1 MSRLE
6 RVGPGAAIILVSRG
20 GGAGLG
26 RRGDKMAPVERM
38 RVGSGRVSRL
48 VTFLVVL
55 GLLASGCGDP
65 ASEPSGTSEAP
76 ATTAATATTTPAQ
89 ATTAAPASTAG
100 APTTTAATLPTTTT
114 TAPPTPTT
122 TTIPAPPVLREDTP
136 PLVDV
141 DGWLASD
148 VTSLEE
154 LRGMVVVVEFWTFGC
169 YNCKNRIPYTQDLYA
184 AYKDQGLEIVGIHS
198 PEFGYEREVAN
209 IEQAMVDLGVTWP
222 VVLDTDRRTFR
233 EWQGRPAYWPRTY
246 VLDRQGRIRFDHIGE
261 GAYEELFEVVDY
273 LLTESV

>member
-1 MSRLE
+1 MRTHKTSKQLA
-6 RVGPGAAIILVSRG
+6 GIPLCLIMLLVL
-20 GGAGLG
+20 LG
-26 RRGDKMAPVERM
+26 SACGDA
-38 RVGSGRVSRL
+38 GSGA
-48 VTFLVVL
+48 VVETTVPL
-55 GLLASGCGDP
+55 TSTSGALP
-65 ASEPSGTSEAP
+65 P
-76 ATTAATATTTPAQ
+76 ATTTSSMVITSTTLATTRTTTPA
-89 ATTAAPASTAG
+89 PAID
-100 APTTTAATLPTTTT
+100 P
-114 TAPPTPTT
+114 
-122 TTIPAPPVLREDTP
+122 PPVLRADTP
-136 PLVDV
+136 PLVDI

-154 LRGMVVVVEFWTFGC
+154 LRGSVVVVEFWTFGC

-184 AYKDQGLEIVGIHS
+184 MYKDQGMEIVGIHS
-198 PEFGYEREVAN
+198 PEFNYERDVAN

-246 VLDRQGRIRFDHIGE
+246 VLDKQGRIRFDHIGE

>member
-1 MSRLE
+1 
-6 RVGPGAAIILVSRG
+6 
-20 GGAGLG
+20 
-26 RRGDKMAPVERM
+26 MAPVEPM

-48 VTFLVVL
+48 ATLLIVL
-55 GLLASGCGDP
+55 GLLAAGCGDR
-65 ASEPSGTSEAP
+65 ASEPAGTSEAP
-76 ATTAATATTTPAQ
+76 STTSATATTTRTET
-89 ATTAAPASTAG
+89 TTAAPASTAA
-100 APTTTAATLPTTTT
+100 APTTTVATV
-114 TAPPTPTT
+114 PTPTT
-122 TTIPAPPVLREDTP
+122 MAPVPPTTIAAPPVLREDTP
-136 PLVDV
+136 PLVDI

-184 AYKDQGLEIVGIHS
+184 AYKDRGLEIVGIHS

-261 GAYEELFEVVDY
+261 GAYDELFEVVDY